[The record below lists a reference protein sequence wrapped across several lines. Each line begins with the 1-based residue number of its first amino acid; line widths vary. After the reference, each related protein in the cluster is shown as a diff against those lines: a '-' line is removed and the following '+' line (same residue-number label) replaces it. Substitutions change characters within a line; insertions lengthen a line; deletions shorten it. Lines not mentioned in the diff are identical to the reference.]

1 MIIDLTL
8 ADLTVPVF
16 RNKLNI
22 KEEKR
27 GRFMKIGIIGA
38 TGKAGQ
44 DVFKEA
50 VKRGHDVTAIV
61 RNKEKAI
68 QLFGEDANILEKDAF
83 DLTREDLQDFDVVVN
98 AFATE
103 PQKAYLHVDL
113 AAKLVAMFRETTKPR
128 LFFILGAGSLK
139 TGEDGHLFVEDI
151 RKTPGSEAWIAIP
164 ENQLKQLNFLRDVD
178 NVNWVGVS
186 PSAIFEPGENK
197 GVVLG
202 KDELLVAEDG
212 TSHTT
217 TGTMAVAILDEIENP
232 QFHQER
238 FTVRDKK

>member
-1 MIIDLTL
+1 
-8 ADLTVPVF
+8 
-16 RNKLNI
+16 
-22 KEEKR
+22 
-27 GRFMKIGIIGA
+27 MKIGIIGA
-38 TGKAGQ
+38 TGNAGR
-44 DVFKEA
+44 DIYKEA

-61 RNKEKAI
+61 RNKQKAI
-68 QLFGEDANILEKDAF
+68 DLFGDEAKILEKDAF
-83 DLTREDLQDFDVVVN
+83 ALTRENMADFDVIVN

-113 AAKLVAMFRETTKPR
+113 TTRLIAMFRDTTKPR

-139 TGEDGHLFVEDI
+139 TGDDGHLFVEDI
-151 RKTPGSEAWIAIP
+151 RKMPGSEAWVSIP

-186 PSAIFEPGENK
+186 PSAVFEPGENK

-202 KDELLVAEDG
+202 KDELLKAEDG
-212 TSHTT
+212 SSHTT
-217 TGTMAVAILDEIENP
+217 TGTMAVAVLDEIENP

-238 FTVRDKK
+238 FTVRDKN